1 MIKVMSAEQNI
12 KRIWDLPTRLFHWAL
27 VATVLCSF
35 ISVKIG
41 GNAMIWHSRFGYVV
55 LALILF
61 RLIWGVIGS
70 HHSRFIN
77 FIKGPKS
84 VLNYLKGSEE
94 TPGHSPIGAL
104 SVLLILGLFGFQAVS
119 GLFASDEIFFDGPLV
134 KYTSSLWVD
143 LLTSLHRLN
152 EYVLISVVVLHISAI
167 FVYKIFKKINLITP
181 MLTGDKVWT
190 KKIPV
195 SRDDLT
201 TRIQASTIV
210 ILIALSLYYFLR

>member
-1 MIKVMSAEQNI
+1 MNKVMATENNI
-12 KRIWDLPTRLFHWAL
+12 KRIWDLPTRVFHWAL
-27 VATVLCSF
+27 VLTVFGSF

-41 GNAMIWHSRFGYVV
+41 GNAMIWHSRFGYAA

-70 HHSRFIN
+70 YHSRFIN

-104 SVLLILGLFGFQAVS
+104 SVLLILGLFGFQAIS

-134 KYTSSLWVD
+134 KYTSSFWVE

-152 EYVLISVVVLHISAI
+152 EYLLIGVVVIHILAI
-167 FVYKIFKKINLITP
+167 IFYKTVKRNDLITP
-181 MLTGDKVWT
+181 MFTGDKVWM

-201 TRIQASTIV
+201 TRIQASTIA
-210 ILIALSLYYFLR
+210 ILIGLSLYYFLR